1 MKTTMTNLK
10 KYFLDLIRPQ
20 ELDAI
25 REEEKAKGNDK
36 LMADLECLWNEE
48 TWRELSLD
56 IADRRSLDM
65 SKKAVFG
72 VIDKS
77 SSTNNPGKRESARVV
92 ALRFVS
98 TAAVALL
105 IFTFLLAWKQHELNA
120 SLMSSVVETRT
131 SPGDTTLVRM
141 PDGTL
146 ITVSGGS
153 ILAYPMAFSSTNR
166 KVSLRGEAYFSVA
179 HDATHPFVV
188 EGNGFDVTV
197 RGTRFNLRTRQ
208 ADGQSTLW
216 LDEGIVDIKSE
227 KTGQRMTLRP
237 GQQARINT
245 ETGWLAVSQT
255 DRNGVKISWLDHKM
269 SFRDTPLYDVLATVC
284 ANYGLTLDMAK
295 NINNLPFTGT
305 LPNNSISEVVE
316 TLEIVYKVKIKVSGK
331 VMSVERVNID

>member
-1 MKTTMTNLK
+1 MTNLR
-10 KYFLDLIRPQ
+10 KYFLGLIHPQ

-25 REEEKAKGNDK
+25 REEENAKGNDE
-36 LMADLECLWNEE
+36 LMAELESLWDEE
-48 TWRELSLD
+48 MRREPMFDAAGRQSLE
-56 IADRRSLDM
+56 M
-65 SKKAVFG
+65 SKKALISEIG
-72 VIDKS
+72 K
-77 SSTNNPGKRESARVV
+77 TGKRASARVV
-92 ALRFVS
+92 ALRLVS
-98 TAAVALL
+98 AAAMVMFILAS
-105 IFTFLLAWKQHELNA
+105 FLVWKQHEFNT
-120 SLMSSVVETRT
+120 SLMSRMVETQT
-131 SPGDTTLVRM
+131 KAGDTTLVRM
-141 PDGTL
+141 PDGTT
-146 ITVSGGS
+146 ITVSGNS
-153 ILAYPMAFSSTNR
+153 CLVYPMAFSSKNR
-166 KVSLRGEAYFSVA
+166 KVALSGEAYFSVA

-245 ETGWLAVSQT
+245 ETGRLAVSQT

-331 VMSVERVNID
+331 VMSVEWVNID

>member
-65 SKKAVFG
+65 SKKAVFR

-92 ALRFVS
+92 ALRLVS

-105 IFTFLLAWKQHELNA
+105 IFTFLLVWKQHELNA

-153 ILAYPMAFSSTNR
+153 TLAYPMAFSSTNR

-179 HDATHPFVV
+179 QTRPIHSSLR
-188 EGNGFDVTV
+188 VT
-197 RGTRFNLRTRQ
+197 
-208 ADGQSTLW
+208 A
-216 LDEGIVDIKSE
+216 
-227 KTGQRMTLRP
+227 
-237 GQQARINT
+237 
-245 ETGWLAVSQT
+245 
-255 DRNGVKISWLDHKM
+255 
-269 SFRDTPLYDVLATVC
+269 
-284 ANYGLTLDMAK
+284 LT
-295 NINNLPFTGT
+295 
-305 LPNNSISEVVE
+305 
-316 TLEIVYKVKIKVSGK
+316 
-331 VMSVERVNID
+331 

>member
-92 ALRFVS
+92 ALRLVS

-105 IFTFLLAWKQHELNA
+105 IFTFLLVW
-120 SLMSSVVETRT
+120 
-131 SPGDTTLVRM
+131 
-141 PDGTL
+141 
-146 ITVSGGS
+146 
-153 ILAYPMAFSSTNR
+153 
-166 KVSLRGEAYFSVA
+166 
-179 HDATHPFVV
+179 
-188 EGNGFDVTV
+188 
-197 RGTRFNLRTRQ
+197 
-208 ADGQSTLW
+208 
-216 LDEGIVDIKSE
+216 
-227 KTGQRMTLRP
+227 
-237 GQQARINT
+237 
-245 ETGWLAVSQT
+245 
-255 DRNGVKISWLDHKM
+255 
-269 SFRDTPLYDVLATVC
+269 
-284 ANYGLTLDMAK
+284 
-295 NINNLPFTGT
+295 
-305 LPNNSISEVVE
+305 
-316 TLEIVYKVKIKVSGK
+316 
-331 VMSVERVNID
+331 

>member
-92 ALRFVS
+92 ALRLVS

-105 IFTFLLAWKQHELNA
+105 IFTFLLVWKQHELNA

-131 SPGDTTLVRM
+131 SPGDTT
-141 PDGTL
+141 
-146 ITVSGGS
+146 
-153 ILAYPMAFSSTNR
+153 
-166 KVSLRGEAYFSVA
+166 
-179 HDATHPFVV
+179 
-188 EGNGFDVTV
+188 
-197 RGTRFNLRTRQ
+197 
-208 ADGQSTLW
+208 
-216 LDEGIVDIKSE
+216 
-227 KTGQRMTLRP
+227 
-237 GQQARINT
+237 
-245 ETGWLAVSQT
+245 
-255 DRNGVKISWLDHKM
+255 
-269 SFRDTPLYDVLATVC
+269 
-284 ANYGLTLDMAK
+284 
-295 NINNLPFTGT
+295 
-305 LPNNSISEVVE
+305 
-316 TLEIVYKVKIKVSGK
+316 
-331 VMSVERVNID
+331 